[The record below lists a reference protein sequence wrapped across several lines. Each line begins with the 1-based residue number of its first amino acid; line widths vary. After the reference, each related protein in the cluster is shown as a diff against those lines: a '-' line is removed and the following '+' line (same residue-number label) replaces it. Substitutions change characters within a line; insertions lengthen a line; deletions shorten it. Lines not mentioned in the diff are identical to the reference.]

1 MSDTLRDLIQST
13 INLHER
19 FGVIPQFDVTLKVFQ
34 EEVHELIEAAQ
45 AGTDLQHIAEEA
57 ADVFVTAIGMCLA
70 AGVNGEAIINQTRA
84 VIAKNDAKT
93 HATHAINEHGKIAR
107 LSKRDE

>member
-19 FGVIPQFDVTLKVFQ
+19 FGVIPRFDVTLNVFQ

-45 AGTDLQHIAEEA
+45 AGTDLHHIAEEA

-70 AGVNGEAIINQTRA
+70 AGVDGEAIIKQTRA

-93 HATHAINEHGKIAR
+93 HETHAINEHGKIAR
-107 LSKRDE
+107 LRKRDE